1 LRLAAI
7 SISIALGGCSLAFP
21 LDAYDEGT
29 TGAGLSPTAG
39 GSDVGG
45 SGGSDAGGGN
55 AGGGGS
61 APVCEGGPNAPL
73 SGITSDFDSGV
84 GESLFL
90 VNCAEIVDGEVQ
102 TDPAVMSEYCW
113 VATLGV
119 RRLACD
125 AVTVRILEAGNQFG
139 VHRFIYVRQNDG
151 EGAINILQEGNDFG
165 GDLTYADNSFDI
177 TADSWWRVSAD
188 ETTIT
193 FSTSDDG
200 VMWNPKGTAA
210 PPFPLDNINI
220 AVGSGMWQA
229 GADPSFDRFDCFNV
243 GPPCGD

>member
-7 SISIALGGCSLAFP
+7 SFSIALGGCSLAFP
-21 LDAYDEGT
+21 LDSYDEGT
-29 TGAGLSPTAG
+29 TGAGLSPTTG
-39 GSDVGG
+39 GGDVGG
-45 SGGSDAGGGN
+45 GD

-84 GESLFL
+84 GENLFL
-90 VNCAEIVDGEVQ
+90 LNCAEIVDGAVQ

-113 VATLGV
+113 VATEGV

-125 AVTVRILEAGNQFG
+125 SVTVRILEAGTQAG
-139 VHRFIYVRQNDG
+139 VQRFIYVRQNDG
-151 EGAINILQEGNDFG
+151 DGAVNILQEGDGFG
-165 GDLTYADNSFDI
+165 GDLTYTDNSFDI
-177 TADSWWRVSAD
+177 DDDRWWRVSAD

-193 FSTSDDG
+193 FWTSHDG
-200 VMWNPKGTAA
+200 VMWDPKGTAV
-210 PPFPLDNINI
+210 PPFPLDNIHI

-229 GADPSFDRFDCFNV
+229 GAAPSLDRFDCFNV